1 MTDTIAAEFAAAV
14 LEATKTEIEALGR
27 AIDTVTRRLAG
38 LRMAAMIEADAPAA
52 AEHQELLSRL
62 CRIER
67 RWMALGV
74 LGHSDL
80 ENIAR
85 GTRISSGV
93 PWQWDGASIADVAG
107 GREVEPVT
115 EAWRAVDAQ
124 LEADP
129 LAPLGPLLAKVD
141 AALDEKVRS
150 SVFEPEPVLPA
161 PAAPPVMPS
170 PLRRVVQA
178 LLPEKALPAQPAQ
191 LQGRK
196 PSPPQSGEMQLT
208 NYVGPL

>member
-1 MTDTIAAEFAAAV
+1 MTDTIAAESAAAV